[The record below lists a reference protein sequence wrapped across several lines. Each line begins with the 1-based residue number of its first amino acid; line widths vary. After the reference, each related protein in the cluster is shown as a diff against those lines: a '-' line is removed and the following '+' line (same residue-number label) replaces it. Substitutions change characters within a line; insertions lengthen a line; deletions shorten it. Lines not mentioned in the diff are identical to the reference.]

1 MRFTCEC
8 RCVTDSNVLRLFVAV
23 AMLAGCTMAQASPQ
37 GDAINAPGPTMEIR
51 SSVPS
56 TTSDSK
62 PDLKDIPGGDASVR
76 LGVGDLIELSV
87 YDVPELNTKTRVSDS
102 GDIYL
107 PLVNYVHVDGLTIN
121 DAAVAI
127 EKRLDQGGFIRNPHV
142 QIFVDESTSNT
153 ASVLGEVTKPGVYPV
168 TGQQTLFSVISAAG
182 GLTDRAGKSI
192 TITRRDH
199 PDKSLAVT
207 ITHNLEDHPES
218 NIAVFSGD
226 TIMVR
231 RADVIYVV
239 GEVSHPS
246 GFLMDNNNR
255 LTVLQA
261 IALAGGTA
269 RFAKLSEVRIL
280 RKGPAGVNE
289 VPVPLKKILQAKAND
304 VPLQPEDILFV
315 PTSARKMLT
324 GKTTDA
330 VMQMAT
336 AASIVAIRP

>member
-1 MRFTCEC
+1 MRFINEY
-8 RCVTDSNVLRLFVAV
+8 RRVADWRISQSLVVTVI
-23 AMLAGCTMAQASPQ
+23 LAGCGVAQVSPQ
-37 GDAINAPGPTMEIR
+37 GDAINATSTPTGIR
-51 SSVPS
+51 SSVPGAVN
-56 TTSDSK
+56 DSK
-62 PDLKDIPGGDASVR
+62 PDPKDNPGGDASIR

-107 PLVNYVHVDGLTIN
+107 PLVSYVHVDGLTIN
-121 DAAVAI
+121 DAARAI

-153 ASVLGEVTKPGVYPV
+153 ASVLGEVTRPGVYPV
-168 TGQQTLFSVISAAG
+168 VGEQTLFSVISAAG
-182 GLTDRAGKSI
+182 GLSDRAGKSI

-199 PDKSLAVT
+199 PDKPVSVT

-218 NIAVFSGD
+218 NVAVFAGD

-239 GEVSHPS
+239 GEVGHPS
-246 GFLMDNNNR
+246 GFLMNNNNR

-269 RFAKLSEVRIL
+269 QYAKLNEVRIL
-280 RKGPAGVNE
+280 RKGPEGVSE
-289 VPVPLKKILQAKAND
+289 VPVPLKKILQAKADD

-324 GKTTDA
+324 GKTTEA

>member
-1 MRFTCEC
+1 M
-8 RCVTDSNVLRLFVAV
+8 TDSNVLRLFVAV

-37 GDAINAPGPTMEIR
+37 GDAINAPGPTTGIR

-62 PDLKDIPGGDASVR
+62 PDLKNIPGGDASVR

-199 PDKSLAVT
+199 PDKSVAVT